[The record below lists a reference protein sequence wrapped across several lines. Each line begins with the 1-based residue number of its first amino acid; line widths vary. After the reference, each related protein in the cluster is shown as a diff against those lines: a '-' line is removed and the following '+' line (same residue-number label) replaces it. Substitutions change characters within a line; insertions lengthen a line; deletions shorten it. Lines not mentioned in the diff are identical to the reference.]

1 MREDDRSVVGAY
13 FRDNQIRKLHIGC
26 GSNVLDTWLNSDFS
40 PQTPG
45 IVHLDATQ
53 RFPFED
59 CQFDFVFSEHMIEH
73 ISFSQGLVML
83 SECYRVLKE
92 RGKIRIST
100 PDLCFLLEL
109 YKADKSD
116 FQKEY
121 IRWSTETFIPD
132 APYDDAIFVI
142 NNFVRDWGHLFIY
155 DENTMQYAL
164 RKARFSQ
171 ITRCPLN
178 ASDDEVLRNLE
189 NEERLPPGFLRLE
202 TMTFEGT
209 KA

>member
-1 MREDDRSVVGAY
+1 M
-13 FRDNQIRKLHIGC
+13 
-26 GSNVLDTWLNSDFS
+26 
-40 PQTPG
+40 
-45 IVHLDATQ
+45 
-53 RFPFED
+53 
-59 CQFDFVFSEHMIEH
+59 
-73 ISFSQGLVML
+73 
-83 SECYRVLKE
+83 
-92 RGKIRIST
+92 GKIRIST

-132 APYDDAIFVI
+132 APYDDAIFVV

-164 RKARFSQ
+164 RKAGFSQ
-171 ITRCPLN
+171 ITGCPLN

-202 TMTFEGT
+202 TMTFEAT

>member
-142 NNFVRDWGHLFIY
+142 NNFVRDWDHLFIY

-178 ASDDEVLRNLE
+178 ASDD
-189 NEERLPPGFLRLE
+189 
-202 TMTFEGT
+202 
-209 KA
+209 